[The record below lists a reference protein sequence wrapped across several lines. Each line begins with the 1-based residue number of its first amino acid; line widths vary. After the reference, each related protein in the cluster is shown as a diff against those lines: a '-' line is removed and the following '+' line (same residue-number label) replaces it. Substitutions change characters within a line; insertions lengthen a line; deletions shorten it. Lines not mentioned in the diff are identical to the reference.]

1 MTFLSEIPGGAT
13 FIPNRLLDEVM
24 PQLKDTEWR
33 VLLVICRQT
42 LGRVERDGSRRKSD
56 WLSQSQ
62 LKEKTGRA
70 SEAVSRAIDI
80 LVRKALI
87 EVCDESGEIL
97 LSAQSRRASHGRL
110 FFRLSPRLLRS
121 RSAGS
126 QAPLN
131 ESSKIEYRKAN
142 TTKRKNYKRIY
153 IERPR
158 KKTVP
163 FAQSPM
169 SEIRL
174 STRHWTRVGDVR
186 PNCLRRAKGSLQRA
200 PHYRNE
206 GIGISRSLF
215 PEGISN
221 SSATD
226 RPGSRGDFSSSRK
239 E

>member
-1 MTFLSEIPGGAT
+1 MTFLSEIPGGGT

-80 LVRKALI
+80 LIRKALI

-97 LSAQSRRASHGRL
+97 LSPGSRRASHGRL

-121 RSAGS
+121 RSSGFQVPAG
-126 QAPLN
+126 
-131 ESSKIEYRKAN
+131 ESSKIEHRKAN
-142 TTKRKNYKRIY
+142 TTKRKRDKRIY
-153 IERPR
+153 IERSR
-158 KKTVP
+158 KNPTP
-163 FAQSPM
+163 LANRLLPGQSPFYPRSHYP
-169 SEIRL
+169 SE
-174 STRHWTRVGDVR
+174 SSWTHVSDVR
-186 PNCLRRAKGSLQRA
+186 SSPARQLEKSLEA
-200 PHYRNE
+200 
-206 GIGISRSLF
+206 GGC
-215 PEGISN
+215 
-221 SSATD
+221 
-226 RPGSRGDFSSSRK
+226 
-239 E
+239 